1 MKRGLFVTFEGIDAC
16 GKSTQ
21 IRLLEE
27 SLRKE
32 GLQFK
37 LIREPGGTQL
47 GEDVR
52 HILKHVNY
60 QPPMSPI
67 AELLL
72 FNASRAQLVENVI
85 APALESGEIVLS
97 DRFYDST
104 RAYQAYGRELDH
116 KMVNQIIDVAVRNTR
131 PDITLLFNISL
142 EESRKRRTFRS
153 DADSTKKAVAQID
166 RFDEETDIYLG
177 KVREGYLDIARQ
189 EPHRV
194 KIIDAERKVGEI
206 FEEVYLLVKRAY
218 ENR

>member
-16 GKSTQ
+16 GKSIQ

-27 SLRKE
+27 SLKRE
-32 GLQFK
+32 GLQVR
-37 LIREPGGTQL
+37 LIREPGGTHL

-85 APALESGEIVLS
+85 APALKKGEIILS

-104 RAYQAYGRELDH
+104 RAYQAYGRELNR
-116 KMVNQIIDVAVRNTR
+116 KMVEQIIDVAVQNTR
-131 PDITLLFNISL
+131 PDLTILFDISL
-142 EESRKRRTFRS
+142 EESKRRRNFRS
-153 DADSTKKAVAQID
+153 SKNAKTQVD
-166 RFDEETDIYLG
+166 RFDDETDIFLK
-177 KVREGYLDIARQ
+177 KVREGYLDIASH
-189 EPHRV
+189 EPERV
-194 KIIDAERKVGEI
+194 KIINAERSIAKI
-206 FEEVYLLVKRAY
+206 RSEVYEAVKKAY
-218 ENR
+218 DKTLH